1 MSRAAARRA
10 RGFSLLEL
18 VIVIVLVSLLVTIAI
33 DRLVVLKAQAERV
46 AMEQVIGNIRSGLTI
61 RLAELM
67 ARGNLNDAARL
78 AGTNPMLLL
87 AVRPDNYLGEL
98 FGSDPAA
105 LELGHWYFDSR
116 AGALC
121 YLVESSQYF
130 ESALVPPR
138 ARFKINLVY
147 EDTNRNGRYDPETD
161 ALRGMQLAPMEPYV
175 WDTRFAWPDWP
186 WSAPRPARRGG
197 AG

>member
-18 VIVIVLVSLLVTIAI
+18 VIVVVLVSLLVTLAI
-33 DRLVVLKAQAERV
+33 DRLLVLKAQAERV

-98 FGSDPAA
+98 FGPDPAA
-105 LELGHWYFDSR
+105 LEPGHWYFDSR

-121 YLVESSQYF
+121 YLVESVEYF

-147 EDTNRNGRYDPETD
+147 EDRNRNGRYDAESD

-175 WDTRFAWPDWP
+175 WDTTFASPDWP
-186 WSAPRPARRGG
+186 WSAPRAARRGG